1 MFDLRQMNKA
11 FRKWTNG
18 YKAIEKFN
26 AACKAEL
33 ESLHA
38 TRSVG
43 TAAVTCGILGI
54 IVGIASA
61 FYFIAAE
68 HNFALALCISLPIT
82 VLCLFA
88 LVYCTTTGIT
98 DSGQQYAGQVR
109 GPVSY
114 THLVRHVRADV
125 THADD
130 ADLRADS
137 HFLFSSLMRL

>member
-1 MFDLRQMNKA
+1 MMLCILMEAYKRIHSPVSDLKQMNKA

-18 YKAIEKFN
+18 YKAVEKFN

-43 TAAVTCGILGI
+43 TTAVTCGILGI

-82 VLCLFA
+82 ALCLFA
-88 LVYCTTTGIT
+88 LVYCTTPASPIP
-98 DSGQQYAGQVR
+98 A
-109 GPVSY
+109 
-114 THLVRHVRADV
+114 
-125 THADD
+125 
-130 ADLRADS
+130 
-137 HFLFSSLMRL
+137 SSMQGRCGDWPKTARTSASSATAACSI